1 MNMKKKAPRRSEA
14 LRLYVADLG
23 KAPVQ
28 RYAKLQRQRGR
39 LISIGNVDVDIE
51 HVVERT
57 FLCDRHRCIQWTPH
71 ERKED
76 ARPLI
81 DRSCCSH
88 YTVPVTDLDRD
99 RVAEILPLV
108 RKRLEPTHPLV
119 VDETEPAFDIQEDFS
134 FAMRER
140 ESGACQFVVYDQGRT
155 ACAIHKTCLEEGLDP
170 WVYKPLGCSLWPLA
184 ILDYEDDDGKERLLL
199 TIYARATEGLF
210 ESEPDEDSA
219 DESSFACLVDKDPAY
234 DPMYRACRGV
244 IVHTFGPEF
253 YKKLDAAAQKHLH
266 RAQKQLRA

>member
-1 MNMKKKAPRRSEA
+1 MKKNAKKPPRRAEA

-28 RYAKLQRQRGR
+28 RYAKVQRERGR
-39 LISIGNVDVDIE
+39 LISIGNVDVDVDL
-51 HVVERT
+51 VVERT

-76 ARPLI
+76 AKPLI
-81 DRSCCSH
+81 DNSCCSR
-88 YTVPVTDLDRD
+88 YTVPVTDLDRE

-108 RKRLEPTHPLV
+108 RKRLDKAHPLN
-119 VDETEPAFDIQEDFS
+119 VDEAEPPYELQEDYS

-140 ESGACQFVVYDQGRT
+140 DSGACQFVVYDQGRT
-155 ACAIHKTCLEEGLDP
+155 ACAIHKTCLEEGLNP

-184 ILDYEDDDGKERLLL
+184 LLDYEDEAGTDRILL

-210 ESEPDEDSA
+210 ENDPDGDGPDESH
-219 DESSFACLVDKDPAY
+219 FACLVDKDPAY
-234 DPMYRACRGV
+234 DPMYRACQGV
-244 IVHTFGPEF
+244 LVHAFGPEF
-253 YKKLDAAAQKHLH
+253 YRELDK
-266 RAQKQLRA
+266 RAQKLLARA

>member
-1 MNMKKKAPRRSEA
+1 MNMIKKSKPPKRSEA
-14 LRLYVADLG
+14 LKLYVADLG

-28 RYAKLQRQRGR
+28 RYAKVQKQRGR
-39 LISIGNVDVDIE
+39 LISIGNIDVDVE

-71 ERKED
+71 KD
-76 ARPLI
+76 MNKKKALI

-88 YTVPVTDLDRD
+88 YTVPVTDLDRE
-99 RVAEILPLV
+99 RVAEIMPLV
-108 RKRLEPTHPLV
+108 RKRLDKQHPLV
-119 VDETEPAFDIQEDFS
+119 ADPSEPPYEVQDDFS

-140 ESGACQFVVYDQGRT
+140 DNGACQFVLYDGGLT
-155 ACAIHKTCLEEGLDP
+155 SCAIHKTCLEEGLDP

-184 ILDYEDDDGKERLLL
+184 ILDYEDDDGKDRLLL

-210 ESEPDEDSA
+210 ESEPDGDSA
-219 DESSFACLVDKDPAY
+219 DESSFACLVDKDPEY
-234 DPMYRACRGV
+234 DPMYRACKGV

-253 YKKLDAAAQKHLH
+253 YAKLDKAAQKHLAKEA
-266 RAQKQLRA
+266 RS

>member
-28 RYAKLQRQRGR
+28 RYVNVQKTRGR
-39 LISIGNVDVDIE
+39 LITVGNVDVDVE

-71 ERKED
+71 EHKKD

-81 DRSCCSH
+81 DRSCCSR
-88 YTVPVTDLDRD
+88 YTVPVTDLDRE
-99 RVAEILPLV
+99 RVEEILPLV
-108 RKRLEPTHPLV
+108 RKRLDAKHPLV
-119 VDETEPAFDIQEDFS
+119 LDASEPPYEVQDDYS

-140 ESGACQFVVYDQGRT
+140 ENGACQFVVYEDGLT
-155 ACAIHKTCLEEGLDP
+155 GCAIHKTCLEEGLDP

-184 ILDYEDDDGKERLLL
+184 ILDYEDDDGKKRLLL

-210 ESEPDEDSA
+210 ESEPDGESA
-219 DESSFACLVDKDPAY
+219 EESSFACLVDRDPAY
-234 DPMYRACRGV
+234 DPMYRACREV
-244 IVHTFGPEF
+244 LEHTFGDEF
-253 YKKLDAAAQKHLH
+253 YRRLDRAAQKHLS
-266 RAQKQLRA
+266 RA

>member
-1 MNMKKKAPRRSEA
+1 MSTSKKPPRRAEA

-28 RYAKLQRQRGR
+28 RYAALQRQRGR
-39 LISIGNVDVDIE
+39 LIRIGKVDVDID
-51 HVVERT
+51 HVVEQT

-99 RVAEILPLV
+99 RVAEILPMV
-108 RKRLEPTHPLV
+108 RQRLEPTHPLV
-119 VDETEPAFDIQEDFS
+119 LDPGEPAFEIQEDFS

-140 ESGACQFVVYDQGRT
+140 ESGACQFVVYDKGHT
-155 ACAIHKTCLEEGLDP
+155 HCAIHKTCLEEGLDP

-184 ILDYEDDDGKERLLL
+184 ILDYEDEAGEDRLFL

-210 ESEPDEDSA
+210 ESEPDD
-219 DESSFACLVDKDPAY
+219 DGVDQSSFACLVDQDPNY

-244 IVHTFGPEF
+244 LVHAFGAEF
-253 YKKLDAAAQKHLH
+253 YRKLDAAAQRHL
-266 RAQKQLRA
+266 QKSDRG

>member
-1 MNMKKKAPRRSEA
+1 MNMIKKSKPPKRADA
-14 LRLYVADLG
+14 LKLYVADLG

-28 RYAKLQRQRGR
+28 RYAKVQKTRGR
-39 LISIGNVDVDIE
+39 LISIGNVDVDVE
-51 HVVERT
+51 HVIDRT

-71 ERKED
+71 EKMKD
-76 ARPLI
+76 KKPLI

-88 YTVPVTDLDRD
+88 YTVPVTDLDRE

-108 RKRLEPTHPLV
+108 KKRLDKKHPLI
-119 VDETEPAFDIQEDFS
+119 TEPETPPYEIQDDYS
-134 FAMRER
+134 FAMREH
-140 ESGACQFVVYDQGRT
+140 ESGACQFVVYDKGQT

-184 ILDYEDDDGKERLLL
+184 ILDYEDDDGRDRLLL

-210 ESEPDEDSA
+210 ESEPDGDTA
-219 DESSFACLVDKDPAY
+219 DESSFACLVDKAPEY

-244 IVHTFGPEF
+244 IEHTFGDEF
-253 YKKLDAAAQKHLH
+253 YRKLDAAAQKHLA
-266 RAQKQLRA
+266 RG

>member
-1 MNMKKKAPRRSEA
+1 MNMKKKAPRRAEA

-28 RYAKLQRQRGR
+28 RYAKVQKARGR
-39 LISIGNVDVDIE
+39 LITIGKVDVDIE
-51 HVVERT
+51 HLVERT

-71 ERKED
+71 ENKAD
-76 ARPLI
+76 AKPLI

-99 RVAEILPLV
+99 KLAEILPLV
-108 RKRLEPTHPLV
+108 KKRLEKDHPLNTDP
-119 VDETEPAFDIQEDFS
+119 DEPPYEIQEDYS

-140 ESGACQFVVYDQGRT
+140 ESGACQFVIYEKGLT

-184 ILDYEDDDGKERLLL
+184 ILDYEDDDGEDRMLL

-210 ESEPDEDSA
+210 ESEPDGDTA
-219 DESSFACLVDKDPAY
+219 DESSFACLVDRDPAY
-234 DPMYRACRGV
+234 DPMYRSCREV
-244 IVHTFGPEF
+244 IAHAFGDEF
-253 YKKLDAAAQKHLH
+253 YRKLDVAAQKHLA
-266 RAQKQLRA
+266 RA